1 MNHPLLFQIFSVYS
15 AKKQE
20 FYEFYSLL
28 SLDVSSNGFG
38 TWKSVINF
46 DATTGSDLDHLISY
60 KGLLFSMYNSNIL
73 KKHDIGMVFL
83 TNGSTIMVINDKKL
97 LDSGETLVDNEDEQI
112 QMGFTY
118 LGNSHK

>member
-1 MNHPLLFQIFSVYS
+1 M
-15 AKKQE
+15 
-20 FYEFYSLL
+20 
-28 SLDVSSNGFG
+28 SSNGFG

-46 DATTGSDLDHLISY
+46 DETTGSGLDHLISY

-73 KKHDIGMVFL
+73 EKHDMGMVFL
-83 TNGSTIMVINDKKL
+83 TNGSTIMIINDEKL

-118 LGNSHK
+118 LANSH